1 MNMIIQGLKQ
11 FEHQTIHNRGFGD
24 GIPQRDLDP
33 KRTAQVGDLGDK
45 VPQKLKHYCWISMQ
59 FSTLNA

>member
-45 VPQKLKHYCWISMQ
+45 VPQKLKHYC
-59 FSTLNA
+59 